1 MSAKPASSCAP
12 ACRPE
17 VAHLPPYNA
26 GLSTQAVQA
35 RYGVSA
41 ISKLGSNENPY
52 GAPSPVHAALAGLGH
67 KVALYPEAD
76 QALKDALARH
86 VGESPSRIVLGNGSE
101 QIIRM
106 IPEAYVSAG
115 DRVVTVLPSFGLHIL
130 TAEMMGGVVDAVP
143 VTAECEFDLQ
153 ALRAAVAQPVKLLVF
168 ANPSNPV
175 GCMMGADDLRALVAA
190 CPADCLIVVDEAYRE
205 YAETDPAYPNA
216 QAILREQARPWIVLR
231 TFSKAY
237 GLAGLR
243 IGYAITSD
251 DAIAQTLGRVRDP
264 FNTNIAAQLAALGAL
279 DGLEEMR
286 RSIEKTNQ
294 ARESLRAEL
303 VRLGLKVAPSYG
315 NFLFFETEIS
325 SGDLA
330 EALLHQG
337 IIVKP
342 WKERGYTHW
351 TRVSIGLPEDNAR
364 FVAALSA
371 ILAAHPASAQ
381 PTGTGLTGAGPTG
394 TRAPVEA

>member
-1 MSAKPASSCAP
+1 MSSKPAATASSRAP

-35 RYGVSA
+35 RYGVST

-52 GAPSPVHAALAGLGH
+52 GAPSPVHDALAGLGH

-86 VGESPSRIVLGNGSE
+86 MGESPSRIVLGNGSE
-101 QIIRM
+101 QIIHM

-130 TAEMMGGVVDAVP
+130 TSEMMGGVVEAVP
-143 VTAECEFDLQ
+143 VTAECEFDLP
-153 ALRAAVAQPVKLLVF
+153 ALHAALAQPVKMLIF
-168 ANPSNPV
+168 SNPSNPV
-175 GCMMGADDLRALVAA
+175 GCMMGAADLRALIAA
-190 CPADCLIVVDEAYRE
+190 CPADCLVVVDEAYRE
-205 YAETDPAYPNA
+205 YAETDPAYPDA
-216 QAILREQARPWIVLR
+216 RAILREQERPWIVLR

-251 DAIAQTLGRVRDP
+251 DSIAHTLGLVRDP

-279 DGLEEMR
+279 DGMAEMR
-286 RSIEKTNQ
+286 QSIEKTNH
-294 ARESLRAEL
+294 ARESLRTEL
-303 VRLGLKVAPSYG
+303 HRLGLKVAPSYG
-315 NFLFFETEIS
+315 NFLFFETAMS
-325 SGDLA
+325 SADLA

-351 TRVSIGLPEDNAR
+351 TRVSIGLPEDTAR
-364 FVAALSA
+364 FLAALTA
-371 ILAAHPASAQ
+371 ILAAQPAGQSAGQ
-381 PTGTGLTGAGPTG
+381 ATGA
-394 TRAPVEA
+394 RATVEA